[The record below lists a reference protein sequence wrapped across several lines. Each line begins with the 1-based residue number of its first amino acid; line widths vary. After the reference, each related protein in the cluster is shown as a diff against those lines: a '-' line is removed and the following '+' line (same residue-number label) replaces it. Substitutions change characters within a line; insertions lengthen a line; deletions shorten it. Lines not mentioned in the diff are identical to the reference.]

1 MKAMLNV
8 DGASRGNPGQASCA
22 AVIRTEDARQ
32 RELGFYLGVAT
43 NNVAEYTALIAGL
56 SECLEMGVDEVSIRS
71 DSELCV
77 RQITGE
83 YKVKNEGLSVLHR
96 RVLGLLSRFGKW
108 EIRHIPREENKAADS
123 ISNRV
128 LDLQALINGIPR

>member
-22 AVIRTEDARQ
+22 AVIRTGDGTQ
-32 RELGFYLGVAT
+32 RELGLYLGVAT
-43 NNVAEYTALIAGL
+43 NNVAEYAALIAGL
-56 SECLEMGVDEVSIRS
+56 NECLEMGITEVEIRS

-77 RQITGE
+77 RQIEGA
-83 YKVKNEGLSVLHR
+83 YKVKNENLIVLHR
-96 RVLGLLSRFGKW
+96 RVLGLLSRFEKW
-108 EIRHIPREENKAADS
+108 DIRHIPREENKVADS

-128 LDLQALINGIPR
+128 LDLRALIN

>member
-1 MKAMLNV
+1 MKAILSV

-22 AVIRTEDARQ
+22 AVIKIGDQRE
-32 RELGFYLGVAT
+32 RELGLYLGVAT
-43 NNVAEYTALIAGL
+43 NNVAEYSAFIAGL
-56 SECLEMGVDEVSIRS
+56 TECLEMGVTEVEIRS

-83 YKVKNEGLSVLHR
+83 YKVKNEGLAVLHR
-96 RVLGLLSRFGKW
+96 KVLGLLSRFEKW
-108 EIRHIPREENKAADS
+108 DIRHVPREENKAADS

-128 LDLQALINGIPR
+128 LDLRTLIG